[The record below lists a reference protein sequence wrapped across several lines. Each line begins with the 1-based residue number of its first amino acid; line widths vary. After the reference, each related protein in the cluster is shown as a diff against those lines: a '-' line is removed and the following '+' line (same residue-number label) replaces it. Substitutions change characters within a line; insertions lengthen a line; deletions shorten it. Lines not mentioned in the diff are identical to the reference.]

1 MRFDG
6 RRRGVLA
13 SAPVYVTAKVE
24 YAVRA
29 LVELAAAPPGEAV
42 KSTAIARA
50 QGIPKKFLENI
61 LAELR
66 TAGFVTTL
74 RGSGGGSLLAR
85 APDDITLAEV
95 FRALEGPL
103 AAVRGVRPEHLQY
116 TGAARPLADV
126 WIAVRASLRQVLEH
140 VTLADIAAGRQPA
153 VVRRLIAQPGSR
165 AAR

>member
-1 MRFDG
+1 M
-6 RRRGVLA
+6 LA
-13 SAPVYVTAKVE
+13 SLPVYVTAKVE

-29 LVELAAAPPGEAV
+29 LVELAAAPQGEAV
-42 KSTAIARA
+42 KSIAIARA
-50 QGIPKKFLENI
+50 QDMPKKFLENI

-66 TAGFVTTL
+66 TAGFVITL
-74 RGSGGGSLLAR
+74 RGAGGGSLLAR
-85 APDDITLAEV
+85 DPGDITLAEV

-103 AAVRGVRPEHLQY
+103 AAVRGVRPEHLKY

-140 VTLADIAAGRQPA
+140 VTLADIVEGRQPA

>member
-1 MRFDG
+1 M
-6 RRRGVLA
+6 LA
-13 SAPVYVTAKVE
+13 SFPVYVTAKVE

-29 LVELAAAPPGEAV
+29 LVELAAAPQGEAV
-42 KSTAIARA
+42 KSIAIARA
-50 QGIPKKFLENI
+50 QDMPKKFLENI

-66 TAGFVTTL
+66 TAGFVITL
-74 RGSGGGSLLAR
+74 RGAGGGSLLAR
-85 APDDITLAEV
+85 DPGDITLAEV

-103 AAVRGVRPEHLQY
+103 AAVRGVRPEHLKY

-140 VTLADIAAGRQPA
+140 VTLADIVEGRQPA

>member
-1 MRFDG
+1 
-6 RRRGVLA
+6 VLA
-13 SAPVYVTAKVE
+13 LRPVYVTAKVE

-29 LVELAAAPPGEAV
+29 LVELAAAPRGAAV
-42 KSTAIARA
+42 KSTAIAKA
-50 QGIPKKFLENI
+50 QDMPRKFLENI

-66 TAGFVTTL
+66 TAGFVVTQ
-74 RGSGGGSLLAR
+74 RGPGGGSLLAR
-85 APDDITLAEV
+85 DPDDITLAEV

-103 AAVRGVRPEHLQY
+103 AAVRGVRPEHLNY
-116 TGAARPLADV
+116 AGAARPLADV

-140 VTLADIAAGRQPA
+140 VTLADIVEGRQPA